1 MVIVRRG
8 CKLVREIDRREDER
22 DRDQLKSAVHEAD
35 SKASLA
41 MPTIRTCGLR
51 PCVRLKRPV
60 DTMEPNSQTD
70 SKASLAM
77 PTIRTC
83 GLRPCVRLKRPVDT
97 MEPISQTD

>member
-8 CKLVREIDRREDER
+8 CKLVREIDRREDQR

-41 MPTIRTCGLR
+41 MPTIRTRGLRPCVRLKRPVNTMDSIRNRQRTSKASLAMPTIRTRGLR

-60 DTMEPNSQTD
+60 DTMELN
-70 SKASLAM
+70 
-77 PTIRTC
+77 
-83 GLRPCVRLKRPVDT
+83 
-97 MEPISQTD
+97 